1 MLVPGDATH
10 DPLIIIGDREASERL
25 ARRVG
30 ADRVVAFAT
39 LEELD
44 LWREERL
51 GDETFGPDVVA
62 ALGEIGCSLA
72 TLPKKLRVQLERVA
86 EAMTVPPL
94 RALEQQW
101 PSRRSFY
108 RIWSEQIPETPS
120 AFLRRL
126 RARHAERLIA
136 MGRTKKEAALL
147 AGFSSVD
154 QMRRNLRK

>member
-1 MLVPGDATH
+1 MFVAAPDT
-10 DPLIIIGDREASERL
+10 LIIIGDRETSERL
-25 ARRVG
+25 ARRAG
-30 ADRVVAFAT
+30 TDRVVAFAS

-44 LWREERL
+44 LWREGRL
-51 GDETFGPDVVA
+51 AGDETFGPDVAA
-62 ALGEIGCSLA
+62 ALAEIGCSL
-72 TLPKKLRVQLERVA
+72 TGMPKKLRGQLERMA
-86 EAMTVPPL
+86 DETTVPPL

-108 RIWSEQIPETPS
+108 RIWREQIPETPS

-126 RARHAERLIA
+126 RARHAERLMA
-136 MGRTKKEAALL
+136 LGRSKKEAAHL